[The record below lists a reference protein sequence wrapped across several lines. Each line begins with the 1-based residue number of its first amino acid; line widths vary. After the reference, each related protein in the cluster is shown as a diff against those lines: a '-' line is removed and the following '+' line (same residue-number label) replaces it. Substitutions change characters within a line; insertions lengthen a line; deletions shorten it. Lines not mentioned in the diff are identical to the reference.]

1 MDDATEQH
9 DGVEQQA
16 AAVLEAALVAGGAST
31 VEHLAA
37 VLTAEHPQLADALV
51 ASRPGV
57 DLEALITELARHSD
71 AFWRLPDGRLAPV
84 LHHLRRAV
92 FTHRISADER
102 TRDALDVCPDLLA
115 LALPRTFVLADGT
128 TVRSAGSNDD
138 PRAADEGSLLGPAGW
153 LQAFPV
159 GSLVAVRYDGEQVG
173 LIALDEAVVDATA
186 GEATASAL
194 AAAFAAIDPAPTAP
208 EVHRLVVDAIG
219 THPAAFAVTTAP
231 VTELLATAGLRVR
244 EVWVGAAGAE
254 WATPAEQARRRRLDE
269 LLAGA
274 DGCCQRAARRSLDA
288 WQAWMDH
295 AGPGL
300 TTADATRMVEDLD
313 HGPVAGVLAET
324 ATLGRPLV
332 SVRRLG
338 RWADAVAAASGS
350 VTAGGCYLRALGADA
365 SGDAPAAEDLL
376 HAGLA
381 AEADHPACLGM
392 LAELQQD
399 RGDAAAAMALLQRT
413 GRPVHPEALAELSPF
428 LVRRDVGRNEPCPC
442 GSGRKFKACCAI
454 TPKARPL
461 PERCRWLLA
470 KATRHAIRTDPLALQ
485 SLRHLFE
492 TSYGGGDAMAL
503 AGDMLLFANG
513 GLARYLT
520 SRGALLPTDELACA
534 RDWLTQ
540 PMRVLRI
547 GTTGPDGLL
556 AAVDVVT
563 GADLAVDDRHA
574 ASTLT
579 EGEAVLTRALPVGDT
594 ALLTSA
600 VLRVPEASLERAVA
614 LVGDEVRPI
623 ALLQFLVDLQVDAL
637 RR

>member
-1 MDDATEQH
+1 MDEATEQH
-9 DGVEQQA
+9 ERVEQLAAEALEQLLIARGALTVEELA
-16 AAVLEAALVAGGAST
+16 AA
-31 VEHLAA
+31 
-37 VLTAEHPQLADALV
+37 LTDSDPQLAEALT
-51 ASRPGV
+51 ASRPGG
-57 DLEALITELARHSD
+57 DLEALVTELARHSD
-71 AFWRLPDGRLAPV
+71 AFWRLPDGALAPV

-92 FTHRISADER
+92 FTHRVSAAER
-102 TRDALDVCPDLLA
+102 EREALDLCPDLLA
-115 LALPRTFVLADGT
+115 LALPRAFALPDGT
-128 TVRSAGSNDD
+128 AVRSAGSNDD

-153 LQAFPV
+153 LQAFPAD
-159 GSLVAVRYDGEQVG
+159 SLVAIRYDGEHVD
-173 LIALDEAVVDATA
+173 LTAVDEASIDPAA
-186 GEATASAL
+186 GEATAGTL
-194 AAAFAAIDPAPTAP
+194 AAAFAGIDPAPSAP
-208 EVHRLVVDAIG
+208 EVHRLAIDTIG
-219 THPAAFAVTTAP
+219 RHPAAFAVTIAP

-244 EVWVGAAGAE
+244 EVWVGPTE
-254 WATPAEQARRRRLDE
+254 TVWATPAEQARRRRLDE

-274 DGCCQRAARRSLDA
+274 DGCCLRAARRSLDA
-288 WQAWMDH
+288 WQAWMDQ
-295 AGPGL
+295 AGATL
-300 TTADATRMVEDLD
+300 SSADAVPMAEDLD

-338 RWADAVAAASGS
+338 RWAEAVADASGS
-350 VTAGGCYLRALGADA
+350 TSAGGCYLRALGADA
-365 SGDAPAAEDLL
+365 AGDSPAAEDLL

-399 RGDAAAAMALLQRT
+399 RGDAATAMALLQRT
-413 GRPVHPEALAELSPF
+413 GRPVHPDALAELSPF

-454 TPKARPL
+454 APKARPL
-461 PERCRWLLA
+461 ADRCRWLLA

-492 TSYGGGDAMAL
+492 TSYGGGDAIAL

-513 GLARYLT
+513 GLARYLA
-520 SRGALLPTDELACA
+520 SRGALLPADELACA
-534 RDWLTQ
+534 QHWLTQ

-547 GTTGPDGLL
+547 GKTGADGLL
-556 AAVDVVT
+556 ATVDVL
-563 GADLAVDDRHA
+563 ADTALAVEDRHA
-574 ASTLT
+574 ASTLA

-600 VLRVPEASLERAVA
+600 VLRVPEASLERAVQ